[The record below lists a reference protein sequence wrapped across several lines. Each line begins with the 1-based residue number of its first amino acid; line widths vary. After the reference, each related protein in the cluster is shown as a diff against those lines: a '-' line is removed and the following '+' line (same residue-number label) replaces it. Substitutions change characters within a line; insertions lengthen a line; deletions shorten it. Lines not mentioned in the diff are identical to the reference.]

1 MPRRLVF
8 LNEAEGLSIA
18 RPRVSKPD
26 RSFRNQNCGGRAW
39 IQVPLQSCL
48 SRSCAPDFFVC
59 VLRRD
64 GQLAVLRFFIGAK
77 RRRFLATHDAR
88 ANPAQPRWTAG
99 RMQRDDPS
107 GRQKRGG

>member
-39 IQVPLQSCL
+39 IQVPLQPCL
-48 SRSCAPDFFVC
+48 SRSCAPDLCMC
-59 VLRRD
+59 VQRRGRAASSTAIFHR
-64 GQLAVLRFFIGAK
+64 GQEAAL
-77 RRRFLATHDAR
+77 
-88 ANPAQPRWTAG
+88 
-99 RMQRDDPS
+99 PS
-107 GRQKRGG
+107 HP

>member
-1 MPRRLVF
+1 MRGHVSPSLTVRSAIRIAGDELGSKF
-8 LNEAEGLSIA
+8 RYSRAYQDLA
-18 RPRVSKPD
+18 RPI
-26 RSFRNQNCGGRAW
+26 C
-39 IQVPLQSCL
+39 
-48 SRSCAPDFFVC
+48 VC
-59 VLRRD
+59 VSNGVD

-107 GRQKRGG
+107 ARQ